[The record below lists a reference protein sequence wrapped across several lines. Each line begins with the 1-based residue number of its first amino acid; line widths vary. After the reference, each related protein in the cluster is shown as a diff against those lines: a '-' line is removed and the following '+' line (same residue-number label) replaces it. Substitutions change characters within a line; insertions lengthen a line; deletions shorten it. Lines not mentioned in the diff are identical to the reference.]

1 MEGGVFFF
9 TVVTFDRRPILTT
22 DLGVSC
28 LREAWRSTRETM
40 PFETEAVCVLPDH
53 LHTIWSRPDDET
65 DYSTRWR
72 KLKGVFTRSFRK
84 LGGVGSPRG
93 PSRRRTGEAAVWQR
107 RFWEHRIR
115 DTEDF
120 RHHVDYTHFNPVK
133 HGLVTSVAD
142 WEWSSF
148 HEHVANGWIEAD
160 WGTIEPNGI
169 GDLDAGE

>member
-1 MEGGVFFF
+1 MFFF

-53 LHTIWSRPDDET
+53 LHTIWSLPDDDT

-115 DTEDF
+115 DTEEF